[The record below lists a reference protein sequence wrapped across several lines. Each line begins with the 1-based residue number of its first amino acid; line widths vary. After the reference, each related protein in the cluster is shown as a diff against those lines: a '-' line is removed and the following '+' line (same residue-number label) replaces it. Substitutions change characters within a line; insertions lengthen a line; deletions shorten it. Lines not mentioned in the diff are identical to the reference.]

1 MPVQES
7 SDTKTGTSSGL
18 DRGAISV
25 VDLRK
30 TFRVPRGGASSLR
43 ERVVHPTRRQVFDVT
58 HPLNGVSFEVGR
70 GEFFGITGR
79 NGSGK
84 STLLRCLAGI
94 YQADSGKVEVSG
106 RTAPFI
112 ELGSGFDQEL
122 PAQDN
127 AVITG
132 VLLGLSPAAARARL
146 DEIFAFAELEH
157 VRHARLKNYSSG
169 MLVRLAFSVLLA
181 VDADVL
187 LLDEVLAVGDAAFK
201 EKCYARFEEF
211 RREERTVI
219 FVTHDM
225 ETVERYCDRA
235 LLLQDGH
242 VMALGDPYD
251 VARAYEA
258 TNGVR
263 RR

>member
-1 MPVQES
+1 MI
-7 SDTKTGTSSGL
+7 
-18 DRGAISV
+18 AV
-25 VDLRK
+25 VDLHK
-30 TFRVPRGGASSLR
+30 TFRLPRGGASSVR
-43 ERVVHPTRRQVFDVT
+43 ERVVHPLRRQVFDIT
-58 HPLNGVSFEVGR
+58 RPLSGVSFDVGR
-70 GEFFGITGR
+70 GEFFGIVGR

-94 YQADSGKVEVSG
+94 YHPDSGRAEVSG
-106 RTAPFI
+106 RIAPFI

-127 AVITG
+127 AVITA

-146 DEIFAFAELEH
+146 DEIFAFAELGH
-157 VRHARLKNYSSG
+157 MRHARLKNYSSG

-187 LLDEVLAVGDAAFK
+187 LLDEVLAVGDAGFK
-201 EKCYARFEEF
+201 EKCYARFEAF
-211 RREERTVI
+211 RREQRTVV

-225 ETVERYCDRA
+225 ELVERYCDRA
-235 LLLQDGH
+235 LLLEDGQ
-242 VMALGDPYD
+242 VMSLGDPYK
-251 VARAYEA
+251 VARAYKA

-263 RR
+263 PR